1 MKYST
6 IGLICLIALILS
18 ACRGSATDSIQVED
32 AWVRAAAMP
41 EMDMNNNS
49 SMSSS
54 GHMGGGN
61 SAAYMLLRNPGD
73 ETDRL
78 VSATSDVA
86 ESVELHVSQTEND
99 VTTMR
104 PVEFIEVPAQ
114 GETELKPGGLHIMLI
129 GLKHELKAG
138 EKVKLA
144 LRFEK
149 AGTVSVEAEVRA
161 P

>member
-18 ACRGSATDSIQVED
+18 ACSGSTTDSIQVED

-41 EMDMNNNS
+41 EMDVNSNS
-49 SMSSS
+49 SMPSS

-61 SAAYMLLRNPGD
+61 SAAYMVLRNSGD
-73 ETDRL
+73 QADRL

-86 ESVELHVSQTEND
+86 ESVELHISQTEND

-104 PVEFIEVPAQ
+104 PVEYIEVPPG
-114 GETELKPGGLHIMLI
+114 GETELQPGGLHIMLI

-138 EKVKLA
+138 DKVKLTLA
-144 LRFEK
+144 FEK
-149 AGTVSVEAEVRA
+149 AGTISVEAEVRA

>member
-18 ACRGSATDSIQVED
+18 ACSGSTTDSIQVED

-41 EMDMNNNS
+41 EMDVNSNS
-49 SMSSS
+49 SMPSS

-61 SAAYMLLRNPGD
+61 SAAYMVLRNSGD
-73 ETDRL
+73 QADRL

-86 ESVELHVSQTEND
+86 ESVELHISQTEND

-104 PVEFIEVPAQ
+104 PVEYIEVPPG

-138 EKVKLA
+138 DKVKLTLA
-144 LRFEK
+144 FEK
-149 AGTVSVEAEVRA
+149 AGTISVEAEVRA

>member
-1 MKYST
+1 MKYSM
-6 IGLICLIALILS
+6 IGLICLIALALA
-18 ACRGSATDSIQVED
+18 ACSGSNTDGIQAED

-41 EMDMNNNS
+41 ETDMNSNT
-49 SMSSS
+49 SMSDS

-61 SAAYMLLRNPGD
+61 SAAYMLLRNSGQ

-78 VSATSDVA
+78 VSATSEVA
-86 ESVELHVSQTEND
+86 ESVELHISQTEND

-104 PVEFIEVPAQ
+104 PVEFIEVPAG

-129 GLKHELKAG
+129 GLKHALKPG
-138 EKVKLA
+138 DKVKLA
-144 LRFEK
+144 LMFEK
-149 AGTVSVEAEVRA
+149 AGTVSVEGEVRA

>member
-6 IGLICLIALILS
+6 IVLICLIALALS
-18 ACRGSATDSIQVED
+18 ACSGSTTDSIQVED

-41 EMDMNNNS
+41 EMDVNSNS
-49 SMSSS
+49 SMPAS

-61 SAAYMLLRNPGD
+61 SAAYMLLRNSGD

-86 ESVELHVSQTEND
+86 ESVEMHISQTEND
-99 VTTMR
+99 VTSMR
-104 PVEFIEVPAQ
+104 PVEYIEVPAE

-129 GLKHELKAG
+129 GLKHELKEG
-138 EKVKLA
+138 DKVRLT
-144 LRFEK
+144 LEFEK

>member
-1 MKYST
+1 MKFST
-6 IGLICLIALILS
+6 IGLICLMALILT
-18 ACRGSATDSIQVED
+18 ACSGSTTDSIQVED

-41 EMDMNNNS
+41 EMQMESDS
-49 SMSSS
+49 SMSSP

-61 SAAYMLLRNPGD
+61 SAAYMLLRNSGD

-78 VSATSDVA
+78 VNVQSEAA
-86 ESVELHVSQTEND
+86 ESVELHMSQTEND

-138 EKVKLA
+138 DTVKLT
-144 LRFEK
+144 LEFEK
-149 AGTVSVEAEVRA
+149 AGEMNVEAEVRA

>member
-1 MKYST
+1 MKFST
-6 IGLICLIALILS
+6 IGLIYLIALALA
-18 ACRGSATDSIQVED
+18 ACGGSTTDTIQVED

-41 EMDMNNNS
+41 EMELNSNS

-61 SAAYMLLRNPGD
+61 SAAYMLLRNSGD

-86 ESVELHVSQTEND
+86 KSVEMHISQTEDD
-99 VTTMR
+99 VTSMR
-104 PVEFIEVPAQ
+104 PVEYIEVPAG
-114 GETELKPGGLHIMLI
+114 GETELKPGGLHIMLV

-138 EKVKLA
+138 DTVRLA
-144 LRFEK
+144 LTFEK
-149 AGTVSVEAEVRA
+149 AGTLSVEAEVRA

>member
-1 MKYST
+1 MKYSV
-6 IGLICLIALILS
+6 IGLICLIALALA
-18 ACRGSATDSIQVED
+18 ACGGSNTEIIQVED

-41 EMDMNNNS
+41 EMDMNSNS
-49 SMSSS
+49 SMPSS
-54 GHMGGGN
+54 GHTDGGN
-61 SAAYMLLRNPGD
+61 SAAYMLLRNSGK

-86 ESVELHVSQTEND
+86 ESVEMHVSQTEND

-104 PVEFIEVPAQ
+104 PVEFIEVPAG

-129 GLKHELKAG
+129 GLKHELKPG
-138 EKVKLA
+138 DTVKLT

-149 AGTVSVEAEVRA
+149 AGAVSVEAEVRA

>member
-1 MKYST
+1 MKSLT
-6 IGLICLIALILS
+6 TCLICLMVLILS
-18 ACRGSATDSIQVED
+18 ACSGATSERIQVED
-32 AWVRAAAMP
+32 PWVRAAAIP
-41 EMDMNNNS
+41 DMQMEDNS
-49 SMSSS
+49 SMPSS

-61 SAAYMLLRNPGD
+61 SAAYMLLRNNSD

-78 VSATSDVA
+78 LRAASDAA
-86 ESVELHVSQTEND
+86 ESVEMHVSQTEND

-104 PVEFIEVPAQ
+104 PVEFIEVLAQ

-129 GLKHELKAG
+129 GLKHELNPG
-138 EKVKLA
+138 DKVRLS
-144 LRFEK
+144 LEFEK